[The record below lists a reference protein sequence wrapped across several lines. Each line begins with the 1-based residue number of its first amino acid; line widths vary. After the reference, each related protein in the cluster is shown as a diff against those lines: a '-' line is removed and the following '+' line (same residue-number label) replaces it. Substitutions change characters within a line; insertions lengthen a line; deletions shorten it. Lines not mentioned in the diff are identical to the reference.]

1 MANEA
6 AIVNNNDNQ
15 RGIKNSWSLLAF
27 VRMKGTPHPNTS
39 VNTVT
44 GERFQNLAFVDDAD
58 NITFVAFSSKL
69 GVLKPEEIK
78 ARKHELQ
85 VVKLNPD
92 PKTNKEGGYLL
103 CKAGNLNLGEAI
115 DLF

>member
-6 AIVNNNDNQ
+6 AIVNNNQ
-15 RGIKNSWSLLAF
+15 RGIKDSWSLLAF
-27 VRMKGTPHPNTS
+27 ARMKGTPHPNTS
-39 VNTVT
+39 VNTET
-44 GERFQNLAFVDDAD
+44 GERFENLVFIDEFD
-58 NITFVAFSSKL
+58 NRTFVAFSSKL
-69 GVLKPEEIK
+69 GVLKPGEIK
-78 ARKHELQ
+78 ARKNELQ

-103 CKAGNLNLGEAI
+103 CKAGNLNIGEAI

>member
-6 AIVNNNDNQ
+6 AIVNNNNQ
-15 RGIKNSWSLLAF
+15 RGIKKSWSLLAF
-27 VRMKGTPHPNTS
+27 VRMKGTPHSNTS
-39 VNTVT
+39 VNTET

-115 DLF
+115 DLL

>member
-69 GVLKPEEIK
+69 GVLKPKEIK

-115 DLF
+115 DLL